1 MLVCSPVWIVTTS
14 ATTAPNKG
22 DAKMITA
29 YFRDEQGNTLTI
41 DAPTFARAYQQ
52 AVDQGFYVYDY
63 DTEEWTAENEEYNR
77 IDQRLRSNGS
87 FWGSK

>member
-22 DAKMITA
+22 DVKMITA
-29 YFRDEQGNTLTI
+29 YFKDEEGQTLII
-41 DAPTFARAYQQ
+41 DAKTFADAYQQ

-63 DTEEWTAENEEYNR
+63 DTEEWDNEC
-77 IDQRLRSNGS
+77 D
-87 FWGSK
+87 